1 MAKKNKG
8 PRIIITLE
16 CIQCRQDDNSNL
28 KRSPGVS
35 KYTTTKN
42 RRNTPA
48 KLELSKF
55 CRYCN
60 THTTHKEIK

>member
-1 MAKKNKG
+1 MGKKNKG

-16 CIQCRQDDNSNL
+16 CTQCRQDGIV
-28 KRSPGVS
+28 KRSNGVS

-60 THTTHKEIK
+60 AHTLHKEIK